1 MPLVPKKY
9 MEDYKMKTALPI
21 FMIFLGL
28 LAVSCGDN
36 NPLPGGSGLIES
48 TEVIVS
54 AETSGKLEAIRFL
67 EGDQINAGDTI
78 GMIDTITV
86 SLRLKQALAL
96 KQAAMTQLNTA
107 TINREQTAYNYDLA
121 TKDFDRMTALIKSGS
136 VNQQQYDRAEN
147 AYNLAGLAKKQ
158 ADAAVEA
165 ARADLK
171 KVEAEIALLE
181 KQMNDCF
188 PAAPLAGIVSDK
200 FVDAGE
206 LIGMGA
212 PFIKIS
218 RLDTVWVKVYLP
230 PADLSKI
237 KLGSEAN
244 VDPEDNGDIMHGNI
258 TWIAATAEFTPKNIQ
273 TREARADLVYAVKVT
288 IANPDERLKIGM
300 PVSVTI
306 P

>member
-1 MPLVPKKY
+1 
-9 MEDYKMKTALPI
+9 MKTALPI
-21 FMIFLGL
+21 LIIIIGL
-28 LAVSCGDN
+28 LAASCGEN
-36 NPLPGGSGLIES
+36 NLLPGGSGLIES

-54 AETSGKLEAIRFL
+54 AETAGKLEAIRFL
-67 EGDQINAGDTI
+67 EGDPINAGDTI

-86 SLRLKQALAL
+86 SLRLRQAQAL
-96 KQAAMTQLNTA
+96 KQAALTQLNVA
-107 TINREQTAYNYDLA
+107 ALNREQSAYNFDLA
-121 TKDFDRMTALIKSGS
+121 TKEYDRMMALIKSGS

-158 ADAAVEA
+158 ADAAVDA

-171 KVEAEIALLE
+171 KIEAEIALLE

-188 PAAPLAGIVSDK
+188 PTAPIKGIVTDK
-200 FVDAGE
+200 FIDTGE
-206 LIGMGA
+206 LVGVGA

-218 RLDTVWVKVYLP
+218 RLDTVWIKVYLP

-237 KLGSEAN
+237 KFGGQADI
-244 VDPEDNGDIMHGNI
+244 DPEDNGDIMHGTI
-258 TWIAATAEFTPKNIQ
+258 TWISSSAEFTPKNIQ
-273 TREARADLVYAVKVT
+273 TKEARADLVYAVKIT